1 MGGLKTL
8 NRFDAE
14 ALASQGMPVPPAVE
28 FRAATKLFEMEDG
41 PPHLAVDNVSLS
53 LAPGEFLCVLGPS
66 GHGKSTMLNLL
77 AGFIEPTSGY
87 VLHAGNP
94 VAGPGP
100 ERGVVFQRDTLF
112 PWKRVGENIRF
123 GLRARGE
130 PREAR
135 EKTVA
140 HFLKAIGLEQFARA
154 YPYQLSGGMRRRVAI
169 AAVLANRPDL
179 LLMDEPFTGLD
190 YVRRKQLC
198 RLLEDLW
205 SDIGCTV
212 FFITHDLDE
221 APALADRVVIV
232 MRGRVVFE
240 QRIDFARPRTADFLA
255 SEEASDVRRT
265 LMRELA
271 RVDGGRCVTAA
282 PLLAPKAESAT
293 ARPRPRLPRAPV
305 WIANTAILLA
315 LWQIA
320 SWLAGRTAA
329 GAHMVPSLYDIATA
343 SKLLGNY
350 WPGGLGLERTPTG
363 APLTWLAAFY
373 ALFYNSIIRASR
385 SFVCSAASC
394 WVFSLASASRPPCR
408 GRVPYGGR

>member
-1 MGGLKTL
+1 MGSLKTL

-14 ALASQGMPVPPAVE
+14 TLTAQGMVVPPAVE
-28 FRAATKLFEMEDG
+28 FRGATKSFKMEDG
-41 PPHLAVDNVSLS
+41 PPHVAVDNVSLS

-77 AGFIEPTSGY
+77 AGFTKPTSGH

-94 VAGPGP
+94 VGGPGP

-112 PWKRVGENIRF
+112 PWKRVSENVSF
-123 GLRARGE
+123 GLRACGE

-169 AAVLANRPDL
+169 AAVLANRPNV

-190 YVRRKQLC
+190 YVRREQLC

-205 SDIGCTV
+205 REVGCTV

-221 APALADRVVIV
+221 ALTLADRVVIV
-232 MRGRVVFE
+232 MHGRVVFE
-240 QRIDFARPRTADFLA
+240 QRIAFARPRTPEFLA
-255 SEEASDVRRT
+255 GEEASDVRRA

-271 RVDGGRCVTAA
+271 RVMEDAA
-282 PLLAPKAESAT
+282 
-293 ARPRPRLPRAPV
+293 
-305 WIANTAILLA
+305 
-315 LWQIA
+315 
-320 SWLAGRTAA
+320 
-329 GAHMVPSLYDIATA
+329 
-343 SKLLGNY
+343 
-350 WPGGLGLERTPTG
+350 
-363 APLTWLAAFY
+363 
-373 ALFYNSIIRASR
+373 
-385 SFVCSAASC
+385 
-394 WVFSLASASRPPCR
+394 
-408 GRVPYGGR
+408 